1 MSQNWFQ
8 QCILGGQYGL
18 AQYADIH
25 DDEELRL
32 LQRSLPYV
40 AKNGVAG
47 STFNKY
53 KSAWDK
59 WLRWS
64 DTKHLSGRPGEPY
77 YVAIYFNHLLFVH
90 HNRGCLAAA
99 FYGVR
104 WGHHIVGLESPTENP
119 LVKLAYDG
127 AVRMRAGPREKKDPI
142 SVEIIKDLVEK
153 YCTKNATRMDLRFI
167 TVCLTGFAGFLRI
180 DELLRTQL
188 KHVTIFEDHVLQQT
202 NTGRGTK

>member
-1 MSQNWFQ
+1 MSQNWVKL
-8 QCILGGQYGL
+8 CILGGQYGL
-18 AQYADIH
+18 ARYADIH

-40 AKNGVAG
+40 VMHGVAG

-64 DTKHLSGRPGEPY
+64 DTKHISGQPWELY

-90 HNRGCLAAA
+90 HNRRCLTAA

-104 WGHHIVGLESPTENP
+104 WGRHIVGLESPTENP
-119 LVKLAYDG
+119 LVKLAYEG
-127 AVRMRAGPREKKDPI
+127 AVRMCAGPRGKKDPI

-153 YCTKNATRMDLRFI
+153 YCTKNADGPTVYNRLFNRFRRVFENRRTAPHTTKTRHNTRGSHANI
-167 TVCLTGFAGFLRI
+167 FATR
-180 DELLRTQL
+180 
-188 KHVTIFEDHVLQQT
+188 
-202 NTGRGTK
+202 

>member
-1 MSQNWFQ
+1 MQGAKSRAPTTKKRKQHTFNNKGNERRHDANEE
-8 QCILGGQYGL
+8 ILYTIEEALDEIGAKDLEAAKKSLETGGQYGL
-18 AQYADIH
+18 ARYADIH
-25 DDEELRL
+25 YDVELRL

-40 AKNGVAG
+40 VKNGVTS

-64 DTKHLSGRPGEPY
+64 DTKHISGRPGEY

-90 HNRGCLAAA
+90 HNRGCLTAA

-119 LVKLAYDG
+119 LVKLAYEG
-127 AVRMRAGPREKKDPI
+127 AVRMCAGPWKKGPHI
-142 SVEIIKDLVEK
+142 G
-153 YCTKNATRMDLRFI
+153 R
-167 TVCLTGFAGFLRI
+167 
-180 DELLRTQL
+180 
-188 KHVTIFEDHVLQQT
+188 DH
-202 NTGRGTK
+202 